1 MDTPLR
7 GTGSGVFIEPDG
19 HILTNYHVIEGA
31 DRITVKL
38 ADGRTLRAHVVGSDP
53 DTDIAL
59 IKVEGS
65 QPFPAAALGDS
76 DTLRVGEW
84 VCAIGNPLA
93 YEHTVTVGVVSF
105 IGRKLFDKSLDDY
118 IQTDAAINFGNS
130 GGPLINTRGEVI
142 GINSAISSR
151 ASNIGFAV
159 PMNQARAVL
168 PQLKQFG
175 RVARG
180 FIGVSLKDVDP
191 DLQRSLNLGTARG
204 ALVQDVTENTPGAR
218 AGLKPYDLITAI
230 DGTAVATNDELI
242 RVVSSTAPGADV
254 RLDVVRDGRAIPVS
268 VRLAERPVR
277 NADPRDDSTA
287 HPSSNRRAAGSDN
300 PIGVSVRDLDRDD
313 LHQDG
318 TAAERAR
325 RRHPARRAAERRIR
339 REPRAR
345 AGHPRGEPAPGRLG
359 HRLPPSGGRRARGR
373 CADVVS
379 LPARRGGAR
388 AANGQDRR
396 AVKSRILVIDDESA
410 IRDSL
415 KMILEYDGYDVQG
428 AATGQD
434 GLVMVDRDQPE
445 LVLLDI
451 KMAGMDGL
459 EVLQRLKAGHEALP
473 VVMISGHA
481 TVSTAVEATKLGAFD
496 FIEKP
501 LSTERVLVTVRNALD
516 RHRLVDENITLR
528 KAQEV
533 RHQLV
538 GESAALRG
546 ALDAVK
552 RAAPTT
558 ATVLITGE
566 SGVGKELVA
575 RAIHRNSLRARE
587 RFVQVNCAAIPDD
600 LIESELFGH
609 EKGSFTGATEKQ
621 VGKFEQADKGTIF
634 LDEVGDMSL
643 KTQAKVLRVLQEGE
657 VERLGSAR
665 TTKVDVRVIA
675 ATNKNLEEEVE
686 RGNFREDLYFRLN
699 VIPIHVPPL
708 RERPEDVPALVRHFL
723 DLSAR
728 ENNLRPRKVSEAA
741 IAALQRFRWRG
752 NIRELRNTIERL
764 VIMTPGD
771 VIDVGD
777 LPSLVRVDAGARPPD
792 NEQLPVGTLREHKE
806 VAERAFL
813 VQKLRET
820 GWNISKTADLIDT
833 PRSNLYKKL
842 EQYRISQETDG

>member
-1 MDTPLR
+1 M
-7 GTGSGVFIEPDG
+7 
-19 HILTNYHVIEGA
+19 
-31 DRITVKL
+31 
-38 ADGRTLRAHVVGSDP
+38 
-53 DTDIAL
+53 
-59 IKVEGS
+59 
-65 QPFPAAALGDS
+65 
-76 DTLRVGEW
+76 
-84 VCAIGNPLA
+84 
-93 YEHTVTVGVVSF
+93 
-105 IGRKLFDKSLDDY
+105 
-118 IQTDAAINFGNS
+118 
-130 GGPLINTRGEVI
+130 
-142 GINSAISSR
+142 
-151 ASNIGFAV
+151 
-159 PMNQARAVL
+159 
-168 PQLKQFG
+168 
-175 RVARG
+175 
-180 FIGVSLKDVDP
+180 
-191 DLQRSLNLGTARG
+191 
-204 ALVQDVTENTPGAR
+204 
-218 AGLKPYDLITAI
+218 
-230 DGTAVATNDELI
+230 
-242 RVVSSTAPGADV
+242 
-254 RLDVVRDGRAIPVS
+254 
-268 VRLAERPVR
+268 
-277 NADPRDDSTA
+277 
-287 HPSSNRRAAGSDN
+287 
-300 PIGVSVRDLDRDD
+300 
-313 LHQDG
+313 
-318 TAAERAR
+318 
-325 RRHPARRAAERRIR
+325 
-339 REPRAR
+339 
-345 AGHPRGEPAPGRLG
+345 
-359 HRLPPSGGRRARGR
+359 
-373 CADVVS
+373 
-379 LPARRGGAR
+379 
-388 AANGQDRR
+388 
-396 AVKSRILVIDDESA
+396 KSRILVIDDESA

-434 GLVMVDRDQPE
+434 GLVLVDRDQPE

-728 ENNLRPRKVSEAA
+728 ENNLRPKRVSEAA

-771 VIDVGD
+771 VIEVGD
-777 LPSLVRVDAGARPPD
+777 LPSLVRVDAVGRPPD
-792 NEQLPVGTLREHKE
+792 NESLPVATLREHKE